1 MESIQTRGFTDPAKR
16 AAEAAAID
24 LAERHTEQL
33 LREYAARVD
42 THGGRYVC
50 ADTFKELLPGYGA
63 SRESRNVLNGAV
75 HNAAAVLSSE
85 QFRRLVEQ
93 GPAIGRDKV
102 VFVTGIPGAGKSS
115 SVTRAVQKGAAVV
128 FEGQLSRPEPGMQKM
143 QQTLDKGFKVAIV
156 AVHVAPE
163 VALERTHYRFLDPN
177 NGRGA
182 SLSVMAEIQG
192 NLPAGLRQIQERYG
206 DQIEFMV
213 LDNNPDKQTLHN
225 GWHAI
230 PTLEKEGNHARIRQR
245 LEAALEAGYEAGR
258 FSAGF
263 YRQAAGKDPVSSLA
277 ERTRPG
283 DGGELQANAARPGVP
298 GEDPKHDALIAQDG
312 EQSARQL
319 LANPRATVHVA
330 CATGV
335 YVGTIVGETATH
347 WIQRISPNMAVLH
360 EKTRTPALGI
370 GQVGALRYIAGRA
383 EVMPERRPSQDRSLG
398 R

>member
-225 GWHAI
+225 
-230 PTLEKEGNHARIRQR
+230 
-245 LEAALEAGYEAGR
+245 
-258 FSAGF
+258 
-263 YRQAAGKDPVSSLA
+263 
-277 ERTRPG
+277 
-283 DGGELQANAARPGVP
+283 
-298 GEDPKHDALIAQDG
+298 
-312 EQSARQL
+312 
-319 LANPRATVHVA
+319 
-330 CATGV
+330 
-335 YVGTIVGETATH
+335 
-347 WIQRISPNMAVLH
+347 
-360 EKTRTPALGI
+360 
-370 GQVGALRYIAGRA
+370 
-383 EVMPERRPSQDRSLG
+383 
-398 R
+398 